1 MNDLVSLQ
9 KDSGL
14 IAVLGV
20 IDAIR
25 AAQIETARDF
35 NYTPYVVAGF
45 LFICLTVPM
54 ARLTD
59 HFARKQGFQG
69 AGGTL

>member
-20 IDAIR
+20 VDAIR
-25 AAQIETARDF
+25 AAQIETAMDF
-35 NYTPYVVAGF
+35 NYTPYVVAGV
-45 LFICLTVPM
+45 LFSASPS
-54 ARLTD
+54 RW
-59 HFARKQGFQG
+59 RG
-69 AGGTL
+69 